1 MKTITNTNLGK
12 HIAAIKR
19 WILSRLQSTLLP
31 LTGGSIYEQ
40 LTFGGKNFTIYHEDG
55 RYTGHSEANQ
65 LIIKKGPLK
74 ENHIFAED
82 GTAIAFHNYSSTG
95 QYTDGGFHIT
105 SHSGNDGMINSIA
118 DNKLLVHENSAICVS
133 DNIEKLNPT
142 INHPLGSYISIRR
155 CGPLVFL
162 HLDLQVGTEYNATN
176 GLISGLP
183 KPSKN
188 VVFNGSNVT
197 ANGQRRFVIKTDG
210 ILYFDGGVPTATGWH
225 HGSICYIVA

>member
-1 MKTITNTNLGK
+1 MKTITDTNLGK
-12 HIAAIKR
+12 HIVAIKR

-31 LTGGSIYEQ
+31 LTGGKIREQ
-40 LTFGGKNFTIYHEDG
+40 LTFGGKNFTIYYDDG
-55 RYTGHSEANQ
+55 RYGEWSELNQ

-74 ENHIFAED
+74 ENHILAED
-82 GTAIAFHNYSSTG
+82 GTAIAFHNYSNTG
-95 QYTDGGFHIT
+95 QYTDGGFHIASNLEENGT
-105 SHSGNDGMINSIA
+105 LHSFA
-118 DNKLLVHENSAICVS
+118 DNRLWVHGNSAICVS

-142 INHPLGSYISIRR
+142 INHALGGYISIRR